1 MELKGIRRILNIY
14 ETKTMERNKIDNWGV
29 FVENEQLE
37 TYEIKLPENLAQK
50 VWDFI
55 KNSDKKDIIGDNT
68 NGNLKW

>member
-1 MELKGIRRILNIY
+1 
-14 ETKTMERNKIDNWGV
+14 MERNKIDNWGV

-55 KNSDKKDIIGDNT
+55 KNSYKKDIIGDNT